1 MANKPLSSEQALDD
15 YFSDLLVEEL
25 WDEPNSEG
33 LDLKNPESEDL
44 NFEAPDSKVSAP
56 EHCSLEATSDISKNR
71 EGTDICDNAQDIKA
85 DSESTYLASKEKWPD
100 TDTLTTCSRSLIHI
114 EPKYAEPIQAESVFA
129 EPILAE
135 PISESQLQLQQ
146 LLDTWSMQQDEHWV
160 SLADVH
166 SEPAIELTIE
176 PAIEPELEENSDALV
191 VSTVEPEILADFSD
205 SVEPIAATLPTLERD
220 DAQFID
226 VETEHQALS
235 LEVSAPINEWQG
247 QFTTSSFQA
256 LFFEVNG
263 VMFAVALEQL
273 GGIHR
278 LGELNHL
285 LGRPKWYLGL
295 QSSPSLQ
302 LDVVDTAR
310 WVMSDKLRN
319 DDYLENYQYIV
330 MLGESRWGLA
340 CDQLHGTQT
349 LLSTDIQWREQAG
362 KRPWLA
368 GMVKEKMCALIHVS
382 EMITMLNQGWDVK
395 ALTHDQSQ

>member
-1 MANKPLSSEQALDD
+1 MANKPLSSEQALND

-25 WDEPNSEG
+25 WDEPSSE
-33 LDLKNPESEDL
+33 DFDSKSPESETL
-44 NFEAPDSKVSAP
+44 NFEDP
-56 EHCSLEATSDISKNR
+56 
-71 EGTDICDNAQDIKA
+71 DICDNAQDITA
-85 DSESTYLASKEKWPD
+85 DSESTHLASKEKWLD
-100 TDTLTTCSRSLIHI
+100 TDTLIKCSRSQIHI
-114 EPKYAEPIQAESVFA
+114 EPKYAEPILTESVFA

-135 PISESQLQLQQ
+135 PVSESQLQLQQ
-146 LLDTWSMQQDEHWV
+146 LLDTWSLQQDEHWV

-191 VSTVEPEILADFSD
+191 VSIVEPEILADFSD
-205 SVEPIAATLPTLERD
+205 SSAEPIAETLPILERD
-220 DAQFID
+220 DALFAD
-226 VETEHQALS
+226 VETEHQALV
-235 LEVSAPINEWQG
+235 LEASTPINEWQG
-247 QFTTSSFQA
+247 QFTSSSFQA

-395 ALTHDQSQ
+395 ALTHD

>member
-1 MANKPLSSEQALDD
+1 MANKPLSSEQALND

-25 WDEPNSEG
+25 WDEPSSE
-33 LDLKNPESEDL
+33 DFDSKSPESETL
-44 NFEAPDSKVSAP
+44 NFED
-56 EHCSLEATSDISKNR
+56 
-71 EGTDICDNAQDIKA
+71 TDICDNAQDITA
-85 DSESTYLASKEKWPD
+85 DSESTHLASKEKWLD
-100 TDTLTTCSRSLIHI
+100 TDTLIKCSRSQIHI
-114 EPKYAEPIQAESVFA
+114 EPKYAEPILTESVFA

-135 PISESQLQLQQ
+135 PVSESQLQLQQ
-146 LLDTWSMQQDEHWV
+146 LLDTWSLQQDEHWV

-176 PAIEPELEENSDALV
+176 PAIEPELEENRDALV
-191 VSTVEPEILADFSD
+191 VSTIAPEILADFSD
-205 SVEPIAATLPTLERD
+205 SSAEPIAETLPILERD
-220 DAQFID
+220 DALFAD
-226 VETEHQALS
+226 VETEHQALV
-235 LEVSAPINEWQG
+235 LEASAPINEWQG
-247 QFTTSSFQA
+247 QFTSSSFQA

-395 ALTHDQSQ
+395 ALTHD

>member
-1 MANKPLSSEQALDD
+1 MANKPLSSEQALND

-25 WDEPNSEG
+25 WDEPSSE
-33 LDLKNPESEDL
+33 DFDSKSPESETL
-44 NFEAPDSKVSAP
+44 NFED
-56 EHCSLEATSDISKNR
+56 
-71 EGTDICDNAQDIKA
+71 TDICDNAQDITA
-85 DSESTYLASKEKWPD
+85 DSESTHLASKEKWLD
-100 TDTLTTCSRSLIHI
+100 TDTLITCSRSQIHI
-114 EPKYAEPIQAESVFA
+114 EPKYAEPILTESVFA

-135 PISESQLQLQQ
+135 PVSESQLQLQQ
-146 LLDTWSMQQDEHWV
+146 LLDTWSQQQDEHWV

-191 VSTVEPEILADFSD
+191 VSIVEPEILADFSD
-205 SVEPIAATLPTLERD
+205 SSAEPIAETLPILESD
-220 DAQFID
+220 DALFAD
-226 VETEHQALS
+226 VETEHQALV
-235 LEVSAPINEWQG
+235 LEASTPINEWQG
-247 QFTTSSFQA
+247 QFTSSSFQA

-395 ALTHDQSQ
+395 ALTHD

>member
-1 MANKPLSSEQALDD
+1 MANKPLSSEQALND

-25 WDEPNSEG
+25 WDEPSSEDFNS
-33 LDLKNPESEDL
+33 KSPESETL
-44 NFEAPDSKVSAP
+44 NFEDPDSKGSTL
-56 EHCSLEATSDISKNR
+56 EHYPLETTADISKDC
-71 EGTDICDNAQDIKA
+71 EDTDICDNAQDIIA

-129 EPILAE
+129 ESILAE

-146 LLDTWSMQQDEHWV
+146 LLDTWSLQQDEHWV

-191 VSTVEPEILADFSD
+191 VSTVEPEIFADFSD
-205 SVEPIAATLPTLERD
+205 SVEPIAATLPALERD

>member
-1 MANKPLSSEQALDD
+1 M
-15 YFSDLLVEEL
+15 
-25 WDEPNSEG
+25 
-33 LDLKNPESEDL
+33 
-44 NFEAPDSKVSAP
+44 
-56 EHCSLEATSDISKNR
+56 
-71 EGTDICDNAQDIKA
+71 
-85 DSESTYLASKEKWPD
+85 
-100 TDTLTTCSRSLIHI
+100 
-114 EPKYAEPIQAESVFA
+114 AEPV
-129 EPILAE
+129 
-135 PISESQLQLQQ
+135 SESQLQLQQ

-205 SVEPIAATLPTLERD
+205 SVEPIAATLPTLECD
-220 DAQFID
+220 DAQFVD

>member
-1 MANKPLSSEQALDD
+1 MANKPLSSEQALND

-25 WDEPNSEG
+25 WDEPSSE
-33 LDLKNPESEDL
+33 DFDSKSPESETL
-44 NFEAPDSKVSAP
+44 NFED
-56 EHCSLEATSDISKNR
+56 
-71 EGTDICDNAQDIKA
+71 TDICDNAQDITA
-85 DSESTYLASKEKWPD
+85 DSESTLLASKEKWLD
-100 TDTLTTCSRSLIHI
+100 TDTLIKCSRSQIHI
-114 EPKYAEPIQAESVFA
+114 EPKYAEPILTESVFA

-135 PISESQLQLQQ
+135 PVSESQLQLQQ
-146 LLDTWSMQQDEHWV
+146 LLDTWSQQQDEHWV

-176 PAIEPELEENSDALV
+176 PAIEPELEENRDALV
-191 VSTVEPEILADFSD
+191 VSIVEPEILADFSD
-205 SVEPIAATLPTLERD
+205 SSAEPIAETLPVLERD
-220 DAQFID
+220 DALFAD
-226 VETEHQALS
+226 VETEHQALV
-235 LEVSAPINEWQG
+235 LEASAPINEWQG
-247 QFTTSSFQA
+247 QFTSSSFQA

-395 ALTHDQSQ
+395 ALTHD

>member
-1 MANKPLSSEQALDD
+1 MANKPLSSEQALND

-25 WDEPNSEG
+25 WDEPSSE
-33 LDLKNPESEDL
+33 DFDSKSPESETL
-44 NFEAPDSKVSAP
+44 NFED
-56 EHCSLEATSDISKNR
+56 
-71 EGTDICDNAQDIKA
+71 TDICDNAQDITA
-85 DSESTYLASKEKWPD
+85 DSESTHLASKEKWLD
-100 TDTLTTCSRSLIHI
+100 TDTLITCSRSQIHI
-114 EPKYAEPIQAESVFA
+114 EPKYAEPILTESVFA

-135 PISESQLQLQQ
+135 PVSESQLQLQQ
-146 LLDTWSMQQDEHWV
+146 LLDTWSLQQDEHWV

-191 VSTVEPEILADFSD
+191 VSIVEPEILADFSD
-205 SVEPIAATLPTLERD
+205 SSAEPIAETLPILERD
-220 DAQFID
+220 DALFAD
-226 VETEHQALS
+226 VETEHQALV
-235 LEVSAPINEWQG
+235 LEASTPINEWQG
-247 QFTTSSFQA
+247 QFTSSSFQA

-395 ALTHDQSQ
+395 ALTHD

>member
-1 MANKPLSSEQALDD
+1 MANKPLSSEQALND

-25 WDEPNSEG
+25 WDEPSSE
-33 LDLKNPESEDL
+33 DFDSKSPESETL
-44 NFEAPDSKVSAP
+44 NFED
-56 EHCSLEATSDISKNR
+56 
-71 EGTDICDNAQDIKA
+71 TDICDNAQDITA
-85 DSESTYLASKEKWPD
+85 DSESTHLASKEKWLD
-100 TDTLTTCSRSLIHI
+100 TDTLITCSRSQIHI
-114 EPKYAEPIQAESVFA
+114 EPKYAEPILTESVFA

-135 PISESQLQLQQ
+135 PVSESQLQLQQ
-146 LLDTWSMQQDEHWV
+146 LLDTWSLQQDEHWV

-176 PAIEPELEENSDALV
+176 PAIEPELEENRDALV

-205 SVEPIAATLPTLERD
+205 SAEPIAETLPILERD
-220 DAQFID
+220 DALFAD
-226 VETEHQALS
+226 VETEHQALV
-235 LEVSAPINEWQG
+235 LEASTPINEWQG
-247 QFTTSSFQA
+247 QFTSSSFQA

-395 ALTHDQSQ
+395 ALTHD

>member
-1 MANKPLSSEQALDD
+1 MANKPLSSEQALND

-25 WDEPNSEG
+25 WDEPS
-33 LDLKNPESEDL
+33 SEDFDSKSPDSGTL
-44 NFEAPDSKVSAP
+44 NFEDPDSKVSTL
-56 EHCSLEATSDISKNR
+56 EHYPLETTADISKDR
-71 EGTDICDNAQDIKA
+71 EDTDICDNAQDITA
-85 DSESTYLASKEKWPD
+85 DSESTHLASKEKWLD
-100 TDTLTTCSRSLIHI
+100 TDTLIKCSRSQIHI
-114 EPKYAEPIQAESVFA
+114 EPKYAEPI
-129 EPILAE
+129 LAE
-135 PISESQLQLQQ
+135 PVSESQLQLQQ

-395 ALTHDQSQ
+395 ALTHD

>member
-1 MANKPLSSEQALDD
+1 MANKPLSSEQALND

-25 WDEPNSEG
+25 WDEPSSE
-33 LDLKNPESEDL
+33 DFDSKSPESETLD
-44 NFEAPDSKVSAP
+44 FED
-56 EHCSLEATSDISKNR
+56 
-71 EGTDICDNAQDIKA
+71 TDICDNAQDITA
-85 DSESTYLASKEKWPD
+85 DSESTHLASKETWLD
-100 TDTLTTCSRSLIHI
+100 TDTLIKCSRSQIHI
-114 EPKYAEPIQAESVFA
+114 EPKYAEPILTESVFA

-135 PISESQLQLQQ
+135 PVSESQLQLQQ
-146 LLDTWSMQQDEHWV
+146 LLDTWSQQQDEHWV

-176 PAIEPELEENSDALV
+176 PAIEPDLEENRDALV
-191 VSTVEPEILADFSD
+191 VSIVEPEILADFSD
-205 SVEPIAATLPTLERD
+205 SSAEPIAETLPILERD
-220 DAQFID
+220 DALFAD
-226 VETEHQALS
+226 VETEHQALV
-235 LEVSAPINEWQG
+235 LEASAPINEWQG
-247 QFTTSSFQA
+247 QFTSSSFQA

-395 ALTHDQSQ
+395 ALTHD

>member
-1 MANKPLSSEQALDD
+1 MANKPLSSEQALND

-25 WDEPNSEG
+25 WDEPS
-33 LDLKNPESEDL
+33 SEDFDSKSPDSGTL
-44 NFEAPDSKVSAP
+44 NFEDPDSKVSTL
-56 EHCSLEATSDISKNR
+56 EHYPLETTADISKDR
-71 EGTDICDNAQDIKA
+71 EDTDICDNAQDITA
-85 DSESTYLASKEKWPD
+85 DSESTHLASKEKWLD
-100 TDTLTTCSRSLIHI
+100 TDTLIKCSRSQIHI
-114 EPKYAEPIQAESVFA
+114 EPKYAEPI
-129 EPILAE
+129 LAE
-135 PISESQLQLQQ
+135 PVSESQLQLQQ

-310 WVMSDKLRN
+310 WVMSDELRN

-395 ALTHDQSQ
+395 ALTHD

>member
-1 MANKPLSSEQALDD
+1 MANKPLSSEQALND

-25 WDEPNSEG
+25 WDEPSSE
-33 LDLKNPESEDL
+33 DFDSKSPESETL
-44 NFEAPDSKVSAP
+44 NFED
-56 EHCSLEATSDISKNR
+56 
-71 EGTDICDNAQDIKA
+71 TDICDNAQDITA
-85 DSESTYLASKEKWPD
+85 DSESTHLASKEKWLD
-100 TDTLTTCSRSLIHI
+100 TDTLITCSRSQIHI
-114 EPKYAEPIQAESVFA
+114 EPKYAEPILTESVFT

-135 PISESQLQLQQ
+135 PVSESQLQLQQ
-146 LLDTWSMQQDEHWV
+146 LLDTWSQQQDEHWV

-191 VSTVEPEILADFSD
+191 VSIVEPEILADFSD
-205 SVEPIAATLPTLERD
+205 SSAEPIAETLPILESD
-220 DAQFID
+220 DALFAD
-226 VETEHQALS
+226 VETEHQALV
-235 LEVSAPINEWQG
+235 LEASTPINEWQG
-247 QFTTSSFQA
+247 QFTSSSFQA

-395 ALTHDQSQ
+395 ALTHD

>member
-1 MANKPLSSEQALDD
+1 MANKPLSSEQALND

-25 WDEPNSEG
+25 WDEPSSE
-33 LDLKNPESEDL
+33 DFDSKSPESETL
-44 NFEAPDSKVSAP
+44 NFEDP
-56 EHCSLEATSDISKNR
+56 
-71 EGTDICDNAQDIKA
+71 DICDNAQDITA
-85 DSESTYLASKEKWPD
+85 DSESTHLASKEKWLD
-100 TDTLTTCSRSLIHI
+100 TDTLIKCSRSQIHI
-114 EPKYAEPIQAESVFA
+114 EPKYAEPILTESVFA

-135 PISESQLQLQQ
+135 PVSESQLQLQQ
-146 LLDTWSMQQDEHWV
+146 LLDTWSLQQDEHWV

-191 VSTVEPEILADFSD
+191 VSIVEPEILADFSD
-205 SVEPIAATLPTLERD
+205 SSAEPIAETLPILERD
-220 DAQFID
+220 DALFAD
-226 VETEHQALS
+226 VETEHQALV
-235 LEVSAPINEWQG
+235 LEASTPINEWQG
-247 QFTTSSFQA
+247 QFTSSSLQA

-395 ALTHDQSQ
+395 ALTHD

>member
-1 MANKPLSSEQALDD
+1 MANKPLSSEQALND

-25 WDEPNSEG
+25 WDEPSSE
-33 LDLKNPESEDL
+33 DFDSKSPESETLD
-44 NFEAPDSKVSAP
+44 FED
-56 EHCSLEATSDISKNR
+56 
-71 EGTDICDNAQDIKA
+71 TDICDNAQDITA
-85 DSESTYLASKEKWPD
+85 DSESTHLASKETWLD
-100 TDTLTTCSRSLIHI
+100 TDTLIKCSRSQIHI
-114 EPKYAEPIQAESVFA
+114 EPKYAEPILTESVFA

-135 PISESQLQLQQ
+135 PVSESQLQLQQ
-146 LLDTWSMQQDEHWV
+146 LLDTWSQQQDEHWV

-176 PAIEPELEENSDALV
+176 PAIEPDLEENRDALV

-205 SVEPIAATLPTLERD
+205 SSAEPIAETLPILERD
-220 DAQFID
+220 DALFAD
-226 VETEHQALS
+226 VETEHQALV
-235 LEVSAPINEWQG
+235 LEASAPINEWQG
-247 QFTTSSFQA
+247 QFTSSSFQA

-395 ALTHDQSQ
+395 ALTHD

>member
-1 MANKPLSSEQALDD
+1 MANKPLSSEQALND

-25 WDEPNSEG
+25 WDEPS
-33 LDLKNPESEDL
+33 SEDFDSKSPDSETL
-44 NFEAPDSKVSAP
+44 NFEDPDSKVSTL
-56 EHCSLEATSDISKNR
+56 EHYPLETTADISKDR
-71 EGTDICDNAQDIKA
+71 EDTDICDNAQDIKA

-100 TDTLTTCSRSLIHI
+100 TDTLITCSRSPIRI
-114 EPKYAEPIQAESVFA
+114 EPKYAEPI
-129 EPILAE
+129 LAE
-135 PISESQLQLQQ
+135 PVSESQLQLQQ

-205 SVEPIAATLPTLERD
+205 SSAEPIAETLPILESD
-220 DAQFID
+220 DALFAD
-226 VETEHQALS
+226 VETEHQALV
-235 LEVSAPINEWQG
+235 LEASTPINEWQG
-247 QFTTSSFQA
+247 QFTSSSFQA

-395 ALTHDQSQ
+395 ALTHD

>member
-1 MANKPLSSEQALDD
+1 MANKPLSSEQALND

-25 WDEPNSEG
+25 WDEPS
-33 LDLKNPESEDL
+33 SEDFDSKSPHSGTL
-44 NFEAPDSKVSAP
+44 NFEDPDSKVSTL
-56 EHCSLEATSDISKNR
+56 EHYPLETTADISKDR
-71 EGTDICDNAQDIKA
+71 EDTDICDNAQDITA
-85 DSESTYLASKEKWPD
+85 DSESTHLASKEKWLD
-100 TDTLTTCSRSLIHI
+100 TDTLIKCSRSQIHI
-114 EPKYAEPIQAESVFA
+114 EPKYAEPI
-129 EPILAE
+129 LAE
-135 PISESQLQLQQ
+135 PVSESQLQLQQ

-395 ALTHDQSQ
+395 ALTHD

>member
-1 MANKPLSSEQALDD
+1 MANKPLSSEQALND

-25 WDEPNSEG
+25 WDEPSSE
-33 LDLKNPESEDL
+33 DFDSKSPESETL
-44 NFEAPDSKVSAP
+44 NFED
-56 EHCSLEATSDISKNR
+56 
-71 EGTDICDNAQDIKA
+71 TDICDNAQDITA
-85 DSESTYLASKEKWPD
+85 DSESTHLASKEKWLD
-100 TDTLTTCSRSLIHI
+100 TDTLIKCSRSQIHI
-114 EPKYAEPIQAESVFA
+114 EPKYAEPILTESVFA

-135 PISESQLQLQQ
+135 PVSESQLQLQQ
-146 LLDTWSMQQDEHWV
+146 LLDTWSLQQDEHWV

-166 SEPAIELTIE
+166 SEPAIELT
-176 PAIEPELEENSDALV
+176 IEPELEENSDALV

-205 SVEPIAATLPTLERD
+205 SAEPIAETLPILERD
-220 DAQFID
+220 DALFAD
-226 VETEHQALS
+226 VETEHQALV
-235 LEVSAPINEWQG
+235 LEASTPINEWQG
-247 QFTTSSFQA
+247 QFTSSSFQA

-395 ALTHDQSQ
+395 ALTHD

>member
-1 MANKPLSSEQALDD
+1 MANKPLSSEQALND

-25 WDEPNSEG
+25 WDEPNSE
-33 LDLKNPESEDL
+33 DFDSKSPESETL
-44 NFEAPDSKVSAP
+44 NFED
-56 EHCSLEATSDISKNR
+56 
-71 EGTDICDNAQDIKA
+71 TDICDNAQDITA
-85 DSESTYLASKEKWPD
+85 DSESTHLASKEKWLD
-100 TDTLTTCSRSLIHI
+100 TDTLITCSRSQIHI
-114 EPKYAEPIQAESVFA
+114 EPKYAEPILTESVFA

-135 PISESQLQLQQ
+135 PVSESQLQLQQ
-146 LLDTWSMQQDEHWV
+146 LLDTWSLQQDEHWV

-166 SEPAIELTIE
+166 SEPTIELTIE
-176 PAIEPELEENSDALV
+176 PAIEPELEENRDALV
-191 VSTVEPEILADFSD
+191 VSIVEPEILADFSD
-205 SVEPIAATLPTLERD
+205 SSAEPIAETLPILERD
-220 DAQFID
+220 DALFAD
-226 VETEHQALS
+226 VETEHQALV
-235 LEVSAPINEWQG
+235 LEASTPINEWQG
-247 QFTTSSFQA
+247 QFTSSSFQA

-395 ALTHDQSQ
+395 ALTHD

>member
-1 MANKPLSSEQALDD
+1 MANKPLSSEQALND

-25 WDEPNSEG
+25 WDEPSSE
-33 LDLKNPESEDL
+33 DFDSKSPESETL
-44 NFEAPDSKVSAP
+44 NFEDP
-56 EHCSLEATSDISKNR
+56 
-71 EGTDICDNAQDIKA
+71 DICDNAQDITA
-85 DSESTYLASKEKWPD
+85 DSESTHLASKEKWLD
-100 TDTLTTCSRSLIHI
+100 TDTLIKCSRSQIHI
-114 EPKYAEPIQAESVFA
+114 EPKYAEPILTESVFA

-135 PISESQLQLQQ
+135 PVSESQLQLQQ
-146 LLDTWSMQQDEHWV
+146 LLDTWSLQQDEHWV

-205 SVEPIAATLPTLERD
+205 SAEPIAETLPILERD
-220 DAQFID
+220 DALFAD
-226 VETEHQALS
+226 VETEHQALV
-235 LEVSAPINEWQG
+235 LEASTPINEWQG
-247 QFTTSSFQA
+247 QFTSSSFQA

-395 ALTHDQSQ
+395 ALTHD

>member
-1 MANKPLSSEQALDD
+1 MANKPLSSEQALND

-25 WDEPNSEG
+25 WDEPSSE
-33 LDLKNPESEDL
+33 DFDSKSPESETL
-44 NFEAPDSKVSAP
+44 NFED
-56 EHCSLEATSDISKNR
+56 
-71 EGTDICDNAQDIKA
+71 TDICDNAQDITA
-85 DSESTYLASKEKWPD
+85 DSESTHLASKEKWLD
-100 TDTLTTCSRSLIHI
+100 TDTLIKCSRSQIHI
-114 EPKYAEPIQAESVFA
+114 EPKYAEPILTESVFA

-135 PISESQLQLQQ
+135 PVSESQLQLQQ
-146 LLDTWSMQQDEHWV
+146 LLDTWSLQQDEHWV

-191 VSTVEPEILADFSD
+191 VSIVEPEILADFSD
-205 SVEPIAATLPTLERD
+205 SSAEPIAETLPILERD
-220 DAQFID
+220 DALFAD
-226 VETEHQALS
+226 VETEHQALV
-235 LEVSAPINEWQG
+235 LEASTPINEWQG
-247 QFTTSSFQA
+247 QFTSSSFQA

-395 ALTHDQSQ
+395 ALTHD

>member
-1 MANKPLSSEQALDD
+1 MANKPLSSEQALND

-25 WDEPNSEG
+25 WDEPSSE
-33 LDLKNPESEDL
+33 DFDSKSPESETL
-44 NFEAPDSKVSAP
+44 NFED
-56 EHCSLEATSDISKNR
+56 
-71 EGTDICDNAQDIKA
+71 TDICDNAQDITA
-85 DSESTYLASKEKWPD
+85 DSESTHLASKEKWLD
-100 TDTLTTCSRSLIHI
+100 TDTLIKCSRSQIHI
-114 EPKYAEPIQAESVFA
+114 EPKYAEPILTESVFA

-135 PISESQLQLQQ
+135 PVSESQLQLQQ
-146 LLDTWSMQQDEHWV
+146 LLDTWSLQQDEHWV

-166 SEPAIELTIE
+166 SELT
-176 PAIEPELEENSDALV
+176 IEPELEENSDALV

-205 SVEPIAATLPTLERD
+205 SAEPIAETLPILERD
-220 DAQFID
+220 DALFAD
-226 VETEHQALS
+226 VETEHQALV
-235 LEVSAPINEWQG
+235 LEASTPINEWQG
-247 QFTTSSFQA
+247 QFTSSSFQA

-263 VMFAVALEQL
+263 VMFAVALEKL

-395 ALTHDQSQ
+395 ALTHD

>member
-1 MANKPLSSEQALDD
+1 MANKPLSSEQALND

-25 WDEPNSEG
+25 WDEPSSE
-33 LDLKNPESEDL
+33 DFDSKSPESETL
-44 NFEAPDSKVSAP
+44 NFED
-56 EHCSLEATSDISKNR
+56 
-71 EGTDICDNAQDIKA
+71 TDICDNAQDITA
-85 DSESTYLASKEKWPD
+85 DSESTHLASKEKWLD
-100 TDTLTTCSRSLIHI
+100 TDTLIKCSRSQIHI
-114 EPKYAEPIQAESVFA
+114 EPKYAEPILTESVFA

-135 PISESQLQLQQ
+135 PVSESQLQLQQ
-146 LLDTWSMQQDEHWV
+146 LLDTWSLQQDEHWV

-205 SVEPIAATLPTLERD
+205 SSAEPIAETLPILERD
-220 DAQFID
+220 DALFAD
-226 VETEHQALS
+226 VETEHQALV
-235 LEVSAPINEWQG
+235 LEASTPINEWQG
-247 QFTTSSFQA
+247 QFTSSSFQA

-395 ALTHDQSQ
+395 ALTHD

>member
-1 MANKPLSSEQALDD
+1 MANKPLSSEQALND

-25 WDEPNSEG
+25 WDEPSSE
-33 LDLKNPESEDL
+33 DFDSKSPESETL
-44 NFEAPDSKVSAP
+44 NFEDPDSKVSTL
-56 EHCSLEATSDISKNR
+56 EHYPLETTADISKDR
-71 EGTDICDNAQDIKA
+71 EDTDICDNAQDITA
-85 DSESTYLASKEKWPD
+85 DSESTHLASKETWLD
-100 TDTLTTCSRSLIHI
+100 TDTLIKCSRSQIHI
-114 EPKYAEPIQAESVFA
+114 EPKYAEPILTESVFA

-135 PISESQLQLQQ
+135 PVSESQLQLQQ
-146 LLDTWSMQQDEHWV
+146 LLDTWSQQQDEHWV

-176 PAIEPELEENSDALV
+176 PAIEPELEENLDALV

-205 SVEPIAATLPTLERD
+205 SSAEPIAETLPILERD
-220 DAQFID
+220 DALFAD
-226 VETEHQALS
+226 VETEHQALV
-235 LEVSAPINEWQG
+235 LEASAPINEWQG
-247 QFTTSSFQA
+247 QFTSSSFQA

-395 ALTHDQSQ
+395 ALTHD

>member
-1 MANKPLSSEQALDD
+1 MANKPLSSEQALND

-25 WDEPNSEG
+25 WDEPSSE
-33 LDLKNPESEDL
+33 DFDSKSPESETL
-44 NFEAPDSKVSAP
+44 NFED
-56 EHCSLEATSDISKNR
+56 
-71 EGTDICDNAQDIKA
+71 TDICDNAQDITA
-85 DSESTYLASKEKWPD
+85 DSESTHLASKEKWLD
-100 TDTLTTCSRSLIHI
+100 TDTLIKCSRSQIHI
-114 EPKYAEPIQAESVFA
+114 EPKYAEPILTESVFA

-135 PISESQLQLQQ
+135 PVSESQLQLQQ
-146 LLDTWSMQQDEHWV
+146 LLDTWSQQQDEHWV

-176 PAIEPELEENSDALV
+176 PAIEPELEENRDALV

-205 SVEPIAATLPTLERD
+205 SSAEPIAETLPILERD
-220 DAQFID
+220 DALFAD
-226 VETEHQALS
+226 VETEHQALV
-235 LEVSAPINEWQG
+235 LEASTPINEWQG
-247 QFTTSSFQA
+247 QFTSSSFQA

-395 ALTHDQSQ
+395 TLTHD